1 MASSCRGNAGEG
13 GPDGELE
20 DPPSQS
26 HDRDSVEVVLSSSR
40 GAPCDP
46 VGLPLRLPLLPP
58 RVAIAFTMPMASSLA
73 ALTEM
78 IMLLHRFT
86 TACCGEGHR
95 GLVGLL
101 GLSGG
106 MKGLGRA

>member
-1 MASSCRGNAGEG
+1 
-13 GPDGELE
+13 
-20 DPPSQS
+20 
-26 HDRDSVEVVLSSSR
+26 
-40 GAPCDP
+40 
-46 VGLPLRLPLLPP
+46 
-58 RVAIAFTMPMASSLA
+58 VAIAFTMPMASSLA